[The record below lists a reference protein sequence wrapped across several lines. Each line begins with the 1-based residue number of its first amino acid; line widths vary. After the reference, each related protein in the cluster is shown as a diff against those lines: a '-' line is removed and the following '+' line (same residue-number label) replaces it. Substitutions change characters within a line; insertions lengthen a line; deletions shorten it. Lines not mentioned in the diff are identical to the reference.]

1 MTDLQIYLT
10 IGVFASVIL
19 LIALDLIDM
28 TVAALLGLSV
38 LVLTGGMT

>member
-1 MTDLQIYLT
+1 MSDLQIYLT

-38 LVLTGGMT
+38 WS